1 MWIGAALATMFCFGT
16 NNMIFKWSTTKG
28 YSKIHIQLY
37 FYLIAFLLALGYGL
51 MTGIHAMNLATIV
64 LGALIGILNTN
75 GNIQMSKAFEKGP
88 ASITSSLISLN
99 TIIPILSAA
108 LIFHEHI
115 TVLQW
120 TGIII
125 MLCSAVVI
133 QYSPSSNVH
142 AEYLPWM
149 IRICLAILSLGIL
162 GILMK
167 ASTYLHIEPLNTL
180 ICMYGGGAVYLIAN
194 SLVQK
199 ENWQP
204 SELKVGAVVGL
215 LSVIAYSCY
224 FFALQKGIA
233 SIVFS
238 IVSLSC
244 LVVVCGSCLIF
255 HERLKTY
262 QIIGVITA
270 LLGIIFT
277 KI

>member
-28 YSKIHIQLY
+28 YSKIHIQLF
-37 FYLIAFLLALGYGL
+37 FYLIAFFIAFSYGL
-51 MTGIHAMNLATIV
+51 WIGIHEMNLATLV

-133 QYSPSSNVH
+133 QYSPSNQMQID
-142 AEYLPWM
+142 YLPWM
-149 IRICLAILSLGIL
+149 LRICFAILSLGIL

-167 ASTYLHIEPLNTL
+167 ASTYLHIQPMNTL
-180 ICMYGGGAVYLIAN
+180 ICMYGGGAVYL
-194 SLVQK
+194 LVNCLLQK
-199 ENWQP
+199 ENWQA
-204 SELKVGAVVGL
+204 SEAKIGAVVGL

-233 SIVFS
+233 SVVFS

-244 LVVVCGSCLIF
+244 LVVVCGSYLIF

-262 QIIGVITA
+262 QVIGVLTA